1 MTSDPGRARALLALA
16 ERVCAEEPSD
26 ELRIAVMEAM
36 AAPDR
41 ATT

>member
-1 MTSDPGRARALLALA
+1 MTNNPDRARALLALA
-16 ERVCAEEPSD
+16 ERVEREEPSD